1 MSDQV
6 TAEIERSVDRF
17 TALIG
22 EQVMAIYAGN
32 GMWLV
37 SAHMAGLR
45 VRSPDVMAALREF
58 DARLQKMADR
68 DAALART
75 LGLEAAE

>member
-1 MSDQV
+1 MSDQI
-6 TAEIERSVDRF
+6 TAEIERSVDDFSKRVD
-17 TALIG
+17 

-37 SAHMAGLR
+37 SAHKMGLR
-45 VRSPDVMAALREF
+45 VQNPDVMAALREF
-58 DARLQKMADR
+58 EAKLQKIEKAVDMVAQ
-68 DAALART
+68 T

>member
-6 TAEIERSVDRF
+6 IAEIERSVDDF
-17 TALIG
+17 TARVG
-22 EQVMAIYAGN
+22 EQVLAIYAGN
-32 GMWLV
+32 GLWLI
-37 SAHMAGLR
+37 SAHMRGLR
-45 VRSPDVMAALREF
+45 VQNPDVMAALREF